1 MSAEARHLTHER
13 EVGREARNH
22 AEFIWSVAD
31 LLRGDFKEGQY
42 GKVILPLT
50 VLRRLD
56 CVLRPTK
63 ERVLEKDAALEG
75 RLSEKGPVLQRI
87 TGVQFHNASPLDL
100 EKVLDDPPNAA
111 DGLRLYVAGFSKE
124 VREVFEKFDLDVQI
138 AKLDAANLLYLVLG
152 RFADIDLGP
161 EAVSNTE
168 MGYVYE
174 ELVRRFSEL
183 SKETAGEHFTP
194 REVVELMVNL
204 LFVED
209 DDLLSKPGTVKTI
222 LDPACGTGG
231 MLSVA
236 EQYLRGQNPEGRL
249 EVYGQELNAETY
261 AVCRSDMMLK
271 DPKHRARIVH
281 GNSFSQDGHA
291 GTTFDYLIANPPFG
305 VEWKK
310 VRDEVDG
317 EHEKLGF
324 AGRFGA
330 GLPRIN
336 DGSFLFLQHMISK
349 MKPVEEGGS
358 RVAIVFNG
366 SPLFTGAAGSGESE
380 IRRWIIENDWLE
392 AVVAL
397 PDQLF
402 YNTGISTYFWVVTNR
417 KAPERR
423 GKVQL
428 VDARGA
434 WEKMKKALGEKRK
447 KISDKGIAEIV
458 RLYGDLQ
465 ENGRVKVLPNESFGA
480 MRITVER
487 PLRLRWEVTDETLA
501 AVASEPKLAKMDEE
515 TRASSVSALAERNGL
530 SGTDREALAV
540 DLSPL
545 FARFGLTQAQ
555 QNAVWNVL
563 AVRDP
568 EAPVVADKRGKPL
581 PDPELRDH
589 ENVPLPGSPVAYEA
603 DPTARLRSPEY
614 RAAVREYMEREVLPY
629 LPDAWVDHE
638 KTKIGYEIPLTRHF
652 YVYEPPRPLEE
663 IDAEIKALE
672 KEIQD
677 LLAEVTE

>member
-1 MSAEARHLTHER
+1 
-13 EVGREARNH
+13 
-22 AEFIWSVAD
+22 
-31 LLRGDFKEGQY
+31 
-42 GKVILPLT
+42 
-50 VLRRLD
+50 
-56 CVLRPTK
+56 
-63 ERVLEKDAALEG
+63 
-75 RLSEKGPVLQRI
+75 
-87 TGVQFHNASPLDL
+87 
-100 EKVLDDPPNAA
+100 
-111 DGLRLYVAGFSKE
+111 
-124 VREVFEKFDLDVQI
+124 
-138 AKLDAANLLYLVLG
+138 
-152 RFADIDLGP
+152 
-161 EAVSNTE
+161 
-168 MGYVYE
+168 
-174 ELVRRFSEL
+174 
-183 SKETAGEHFTP
+183 
-194 REVVELMVNL
+194 MVNL
-204 LFVED
+204 LFIED
-209 DDLLSKPGTVKTI
+209 DDLLRKPGTLKTM

-231 MLSVA
+231 MLSVS
-236 EQYLRGQNPEGRL
+236 EQYLDARNPEARL

-261 AVCRSDMMLK
+261 AVCCSDMMLK
-271 DPKHRARIVH
+271 DPQHAAHIVH

-291 GTTFDYLIANPPFG
+291 GETFDYLLANPPFG

-317 EHEKLGF
+317 EHKRLGF

-380 IRRWIIENDWLE
+380 IRRWILENDWLE

-402 YNTGISTYFWVVTNR
+402 YNTGISTYFWIVTNR

-423 GKVQL
+423 EKVQL
-428 VDARGA
+428 VDARGL
-434 WEKMKKALGEKRK
+434 WGKMRKSLGEKRK
-447 KISDKGIAEIV
+447 RVNEEQLAEIV
-458 RLYGDLQ
+458 RLYGDFE

-487 PLRLRWEVTDETLA
+487 PLRLRWEVNQETLT
-501 AVASEPKLAKMDEE
+501 AVASDRKLAKIDDE
-515 TRASSVSALAERNGL
+515 TREQLLSGLADFAGL

-540 DLSPL
+540 KLAPV
-545 FARFGLTQAQ
+545 FARFGLSRAQ
-555 QNAVWNVL
+555 ENAVWDSL
-563 AVRDP
+563 SVRDP
-568 EAPVVADKRGKPL
+568 EAPVITDRRGDPL

-589 ENVPLPGSPVAYEA
+589 ENVLLPAGSVAYEA
-603 DPTARLRSPEY
+603 DPTARLQAPEY
-614 RAAVREYMEREVLPY
+614 RAAIRDYMEKEVLPY
-629 LPDAWVDHE
+629 VPDAWVDYD

-652 YVYEPPRPLEE
+652 YVYKPPRPLEE

>member
-1 MSAEARHLTHER
+1 MGSLAYARP
-13 EVGREARNH
+13 VGGRERRNGVVVRWEKPGSYVKSEQEVAKEIYRHEGTGSRGAPARNH
-22 AEFIWSVAD
+22 AAFIWSVAD
-31 LLRGDFKEGQY
+31 LLRGDYKQSEY

-56 CVLRPTK
+56 GVLAPTK
-63 ERVLEKDAALEG
+63 QSVLEKHKQLQG
-75 RLSEKGPVLQRI
+75 RLSNIGPVLTGI
-87 TGVQFHNASPLDL
+87 TGVQFWNTSELDL
-100 EKVLDDPPNAA
+100 RKVLDDPPNVA
-111 DGLRLYVAGFSKE
+111 DQLSQYVAGFSGD
-124 VREVFEKFDLDVQI
+124 VRDIFEKFDLEAQI
-138 AKLDAANLLYLVLG
+138 ARLDASNLLYLVLG
-152 RFADIDLGP
+152 KFVDIDLGP
-161 EAVSNTE
+161 ENVSNTE
-168 MGYVYE
+168 MGYLYE

-183 SKETAGEHFTP
+183 SNETAGEHFTP

-209 DDLLSKPGTVKTI
+209 DDLLSKPGTVKTM

-231 MLSVA
+231 MLSVS
-236 EQYLRGQNPEGRL
+236 EQYLGERNPQARL

-271 DPKHRARIVH
+271 DPKHAAHIVH

-291 GTTFDYLIANPPFG
+291 GRDFDYLLANPPFG

-310 VRDEVDG
+310 VRDAVED
-317 EHEKLGF
+317 EHKRLGF

-402 YNTGISTYFWVVTNR
+402 YNTGISTYFWIVTNR

-423 GKVQL
+423 GEVQL
-428 VDARGA
+428 VDARGS
-434 WEKMKKALGEKRK
+434 WEKMRKSLGEKRK
-447 KISDKGIAEIV
+447 QISEAQIAEIV
-458 RLYGDLQ
+458 RLYGAF
-465 ENGRVKVLPNESFGA
+465 EESERVKILPNEAFGA

-487 PLRLRWEVTDETLA
+487 PLRLRWEVSEETLA
-501 AVASEPKLAKMDEE
+501 AVVAADRKLAKLDDEARE
-515 TRASSVSALAERNGL
+515 QLHRRPRRVRRPLGHGPRGAGRQARPGLRAASASPAHRRTL
-530 SGTDREALAV
+530 SGT
-540 DLSPL
+540 
-545 FARFGLTQAQ
+545 
-555 QNAVWNVL
+555 
-563 AVRDP
+563 
-568 EAPVVADKRGKPL
+568 
-581 PDPELRDH
+581 
-589 ENVPLPGSPVAYEA
+589 
-603 DPTARLRSPEY
+603 RSPSE
-614 RAAVREYMEREVLPY
+614 
-629 LPDAWVDHE
+629 
-638 KTKIGYEIPLTRHF
+638 T
-652 YVYEPPRPLEE
+652 PRPR
-663 IDAEIKALE
+663 
-672 KEIQD
+672 
-677 LLAEVTE
+677 